1 MEIKM
6 DSKNVAKVVIR
17 NKQGE
22 ILVLTRADN
31 GNYDLP
37 GGHMLVGETSI
48 MGAIRE
54 VFEETK
60 LVLLNIEEIL
70 KYKRKVLFESNSYAS
85 LGETGE
91 IDLDLKENV
100 KYEWMSPN
108 MFLKILDENATD
120 VVTAYKAYIRDDEE
134 FWSKLR

>member
-1 MEIKM
+1 M

-31 GNYDLP
+31 GNYDLT

-60 LVLLNIEEIL
+60 PAATEQKQNILCI
-70 KYKRKVLFESNSYAS
+70 FNN
-85 LGETGE
+85 
-91 IDLDLKENV
+91 I
-100 KYEWMSPN
+100 
-108 MFLKILDENATD
+108 
-120 VVTAYKAYIRDDEE
+120 
-134 FWSKLR
+134 